1 MCWGLITQSL
11 GRWARVFDYLRG
23 SHPGRHSRIF
33 RWREVICSSFFFF
46 KPATENLTLTI
57 QSSNDDI
64 QAIRG
69 KRLEK
74 MKLKTKMN
82 ELGFPGGS
90 VVNNPLA
97 SAGDM
102 GSTPDLERPHMPR
115 NN

>member
-1 MCWGLITQSL
+1 MAVGPECLIILEAAPREGIQEFSGG
-11 GRWARVFDYLRG
+11 GRLFVLL
-23 SHPGRHSRIF
+23 
-33 RWREVICSSFFFF
+33 FFFF